1 MKKRMLLLLAAL
13 LLVFSCSFAE
23 ETRPSELLDLW
34 DYGAESPVWISSA
47 VPVTEGIA
55 MISTASL
62 PENTDQLVVSDGV
75 NFWEV
80 HAVIPDRDGR
90 LATVCFDEDETKPC
104 RYTAWPFLFP
114 RDNLQVSDCIVRDA
128 DEWGSRINRGVLGAE
143 EVVRNGE
150 PCCLLTLTGPVSP
163 GSPVLGTDGRL
174 LGIITAEWAEG
185 VNRYLA
191 ALPETLAVSLT
202 DAAMLLDG
210 VPGWGEAPEGL
221 TVTLRKNMAIIDW
234 SEMTLP
240 EKAEGESLYL
250 LLVDSGNGYFN
261 YVPAE
266 TNIRTVSYLLTP
278 GRLYFAGI
286 VASAGAPDSV
296 PAEYKCFSVPRVKP
310 LTDFG
315 FRPLVTAIAEEQEKG
330 KAPVPVTEVTE
341 ELLRSGRA
349 FFYSSSTYRVTE
361 KVEGKSLLVS
371 LTDPQNM
378 NYRYES
384 SWLYGPEYMEN
395 DTWYISLEDTGL
407 FSFLED
413 SGYPK
418 GVYRMAY
425 YVDGDLADS
434 FEFELK

>member
-1 MKKRMLLLLAAL
+1 MKKWTLLLLAAL
-13 LLVFSCSFAE
+13 LLVFSCSCAE

-34 DYGAESPVWISSA
+34 DYGAESPVWVSSA

-55 MISTASL
+55 VISTVSL
-62 PENTDQLVVSDGV
+62 PENTDQLVVSDGA

-80 HAVIPDRDGR
+80 LAVIPDRDGR

-221 TVTLRKNMAIIDW
+221 TVTLRKNLAIIDW

-266 TNIRTVSYLLTP
+266 TNTRTVSYLLTP

-310 LTDFG
+310 LTDYG

>member
-128 DEWGSRINRGVLGAE
+128 DEWGSRINRGVRGAE

-221 TVTLRKNMAIIDW
+221 TVTLRKNLAIIDW

-310 LTDFG
+310 LTDYG

>member
-128 DEWGSRINRGVLGAE
+128 DEWGSRSNRGVLGAE

-221 TVTLRKNMAIIDW
+221 TVTLRKNLAIIDW

-310 LTDFG
+310 LTDYG

>member
-1 MKKRMLLLLAAL
+1 MKKRVLLLLAAL

-221 TVTLRKNMAIIDW
+221 TVTLRKNLAIIDW

-310 LTDFG
+310 LTDYG

>member
-221 TVTLRKNMAIIDW
+221 TVTLRKNLAIIDW

-310 LTDFG
+310 LTDYG

>member
-210 VPGWGEAPEGL
+210 VPGWGEAPDGL
-221 TVTLRKNMAIIDW
+221 TVTLRKNLAIIDW

-310 LTDFG
+310 LTDYG

>member
-1 MKKRMLLLLAAL
+1 MKKWTLLLLAAL

-221 TVTLRKNMAIIDW
+221 TVTLRKNLAIIDW

-310 LTDFG
+310 LTDYG

-341 ELLRSGRA
+341 DLLRSGRA
-349 FFYSSSTYRVTE
+349 CFYSSSTYRVTE

>member
-191 ALPETLAVSLT
+191 ELPETLAVSLT

-210 VPGWGEAPEGL
+210 IPGCSWWTRA
-221 TVTLRKNMAIIDW
+221 TAISTTCLRK
-234 SEMTLP
+234 
-240 EKAEGESLYL
+240 
-250 LLVDSGNGYFN
+250 
-261 YVPAE
+261 
-266 TNIRTVSYLLTP
+266 RT
-278 GRLYFAGI
+278 FA
-286 VASAGAPDSV
+286 P
-296 PAEYKCFSVPRVKP
+296 
-310 LTDFG
+310 
-315 FRPLVTAIAEEQEKG
+315 FRTC
-330 KAPVPVTEVTE
+330 
-341 ELLRSGRA
+341 
-349 FFYSSSTYRVTE
+349 
-361 KVEGKSLLVS
+361 
-371 LTDPQNM
+371 
-378 NYRYES
+378 
-384 SWLYGPEYMEN
+384 
-395 DTWYISLEDTGL
+395 
-407 FSFLED
+407 
-413 SGYPK
+413 
-418 GVYRMAY
+418 
-425 YVDGDLADS
+425 
-434 FEFELK
+434 

>member
-221 TVTLRKNMAIIDW
+221 TVTLRKNLAIIDW

-240 EKAEGESLYL
+240 EKSEGESLYL

-310 LTDFG
+310 LTDYG

>member
-1 MKKRMLLLLAAL
+1 MLSRARGGRGWQ
-13 LLVFSCSFAE
+13 S
-23 ETRPSELLDLW
+23 
-34 DYGAESPVWISSA
+34 IS
-47 VPVTEGIA
+47 
-55 MISTASL
+55 
-62 PENTDQLVVSDGV
+62 
-75 NFWEV
+75 
-80 HAVIPDRDGR
+80 
-90 LATVCFDEDETKPC
+90 
-104 RYTAWPFLFP
+104 AWPFLFP

-221 TVTLRKNMAIIDW
+221 TVTLRKNLAIIDW

-310 LTDFG
+310 LTDYG

>member
-1 MKKRMLLLLAAL
+1 MKKWTLLLLAAL
-13 LLVFSCSFAE
+13 LLVFSCSCAE

-34 DYGAESPVWISSA
+34 DYGAESPVWVSSA

-55 MISTASL
+55 VISTVSL

-80 HAVIPDRDGR
+80 LAVIPDRDGR

-143 EVVRNGE
+143 EVIRNGE

-191 ALPETLAVSLT
+191 ELPETLAVSLT

-210 VPGWGEAPEGL
+210 IPGWGEAPEGL
-221 TVTLRKNMAIIDW
+221 TVTLRKNRVVIDW

-278 GRLYFAGI
+278 GRLYFTGI
-286 VASAGAPDSV
+286 VASAGIPDSV
-296 PAEYKCFSVPRVKP
+296 PEKYVCFSVPRVKP
-310 LTDFG
+310 LTDYN
-315 FRPLVTAIAEEQEKG
+315 FRPLVTAIAEEQEEG

-349 FFYSSSTYRVTE
+349 FFYSSSTYFVTE
-361 KVEGKSLLVS
+361 AIEGKSLLVS
-371 LTDPQNM
+371 LTDPQNV

-384 SWLYGPEYMEN
+384 NWFYGPEYMKD
-395 DTWYISLEDTGL
+395 DTWYISLKDMGL
-407 FSFLED
+407 FSFLEE

-418 GVYRMAY
+418 GIYRMAY

>member
-221 TVTLRKNMAIIDW
+221 TVTLRKNLAIIDW

-266 TNIRTVSYLLTP
+266 TNTRTVSYLLTP

-310 LTDFG
+310 LTDYG

>member
-1 MKKRMLLLLAAL
+1 MKKWMLLLLAAL
-13 LLVFSCSFAE
+13 LLGFSCSCAE
-23 ETRPSELLDLW
+23 ETKQSELLDLW
-34 DYGAESPVWISSA
+34 DYGAESPVWVSSA
-47 VPVTEGIA
+47 VQVTEGIA
-55 MISTASL
+55 VISTVSL
-62 PENTDQLVVSDGV
+62 PENTDQLVISDGV
-75 NFWEV
+75 NSWEV
-80 HAVIPDRDGR
+80 MAVIPDQAGW
-90 LATVCFDEDETKPC
+90 LATVCYDEDETKPC
-104 RYTAWPFLFP
+104 RYTPWPFLFP

-143 EVVRNGE
+143 EVIRNGE
-150 PCCLLTLTGPVSP
+150 TYCLLTLTGPVSP

-191 ALPETLAVSLT
+191 VLPETLAVSLT

-210 VPGWGEAPEGL
+210 IPGWGEAPEGL
-221 TVTLRKNMAIIDW
+221 TVTLEKNRVVIDW

-261 YVPAE
+261 YVYAD
-266 TNIRTVSYLLTP
+266 TKIRSVSYLLTP

-286 VASAGAPDSV
+286 VASKGAPESL
-296 PAEYKCFSVPRVKP
+296 PTEYVHFSVPRVKP
-310 LTDFG
+310 LTDYS
-315 FRPLVTAIAEEQEKG
+315 FRPLVTAIAEAQEDG

-361 KVEGKSLLVS
+361 NVEGKSLLVS
-371 LTDPQNM
+371 LTDPRNV

-384 SWLYGPEYMEN
+384 SWFYGPEYMED
-395 DTWYISLEDTGL
+395 DTWYISLDEMGL
-407 FSFLED
+407 LSFLEE

-418 GVYRMAY
+418 GIYRMAY

>member
-34 DYGAESPVWISSA
+34 DYGAESPVWVSSA

-221 TVTLRKNMAIIDW
+221 TVTLRKNLAIIDW

-310 LTDFG
+310 LTDYG

>member
-174 LGIITAEWAEG
+174 MGIITAEWAEG

-221 TVTLRKNMAIIDW
+221 TVTLRKNLAIIDW

-310 LTDFG
+310 LTDYG

>member
-90 LATVCFDEDETKPC
+90 LATVCFDEDETMPC

-221 TVTLRKNMAIIDW
+221 TVTLRKNLAIIDW

-310 LTDFG
+310 LTDYG

>member
-1 MKKRMLLLLAAL
+1 M
-13 LLVFSCSFAE
+13 
-23 ETRPSELLDLW
+23 
-34 DYGAESPVWISSA
+34 
-47 VPVTEGIA
+47 
-55 MISTASL
+55 
-62 PENTDQLVVSDGV
+62 
-75 NFWEV
+75 
-80 HAVIPDRDGR
+80 
-90 LATVCFDEDETKPC
+90 
-104 RYTAWPFLFP
+104 
-114 RDNLQVSDCIVRDA
+114 
-128 DEWGSRINRGVLGAE
+128 
-143 EVVRNGE
+143 
-150 PCCLLTLTGPVSP
+150 
-163 GSPVLGTDGRL
+163 
-174 LGIITAEWAEG
+174 
-185 VNRYLA
+185 
-191 ALPETLAVSLT
+191 
-202 DAAMLLDG
+202 
-210 VPGWGEAPEGL
+210 
-221 TVTLRKNMAIIDW
+221 TLRKNLAIIDW
-234 SEMTLP
+234 SEMKKK

-341 ELLRSGRA
+341 DLLRSGRA

-395 DTWYISLEDTGL
+395 DTWYISLQDTGL

-418 GVYRMAY
+418 GIYRMAY

>member
-221 TVTLRKNMAIIDW
+221 TVTLRKNLAIIDW

-310 LTDFG
+310 LTDYG
-315 FRPLVTAIAEEQEKG
+315 FRPLVTAIAEEQEEG

-341 ELLRSGRA
+341 DLLRSGRA

>member
-174 LGIITAEWAEG
+174 LGIITAEWADG

-221 TVTLRKNMAIIDW
+221 TVTLRKNLAIIDW

-310 LTDFG
+310 LTDYG